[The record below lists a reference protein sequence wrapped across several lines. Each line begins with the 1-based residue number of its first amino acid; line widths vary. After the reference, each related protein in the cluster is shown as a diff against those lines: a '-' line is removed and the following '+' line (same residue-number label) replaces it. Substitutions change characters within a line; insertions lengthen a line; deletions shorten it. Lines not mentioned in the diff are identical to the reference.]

1 MDRVGIESKTTL
13 FDFKSSGNSYSLIQE
28 NIFNIES
35 FQNYSFSH
43 TLHRRKTNELML
55 KLKSIKLTLL
65 VLLALALISISTSLV
80 ACFIDTVAFN
90 LIRYKKVLTRE
101 IEDPYLSCFVWVFI
115 SVVFITAAT
124 SFGYFFAPEADGSGI
139 PEVKSIISGVDM
151 PKYLTLK
158 TLVCK
163 IFGLICCSGALSI
176 GKEGP
181 HAHLA
186 AIIATQM
193 MRLKNF
199 KKLKTHPGLK
209 TLILEASVAA
219 GVSAVMASPIGS
231 VFFSIELTATY
242 YMIPNIVFSLFCGA
256 ISSLVLS
263 GFRLLQL
270 TEMINLT
277 EIPKGFNNIDLI
289 SFAVIGVIGGVVG
302 VYFTILT
309 KKLVG
314 YRAQKRIPWLHK
326 RFRYAWI
333 ITIAYSFTC
342 FVMPFMMINAKQ
354 VLNQMLLTGDLPV
367 AWSFFGDIGSLAM
380 FFVLKMLFTSISTSV
395 QIPGGVFLPVL
406 VSGAAFGRIAHGAAA
421 YLGGEASIAMYAA
434 VSGAA
439 FVASTCH
446 CLSVSLMIFEM
457 TGQIHYA
464 SPMLLSVVISY
475 SIGSSIGLNIFDA
488 IIVLKKI
495 LYLPAV
501 RTTRL
506 YKTKVDQIM
515 DRGNSITLTSDL
527 KDLHACISNQ
537 SAEKIV
543 IVDESKFILADF
555 KSENGRK
562 YLLSTL
568 DTMKN
573 GISADQYQKLK
584 NDINSNESIE
594 KTPNSHPQAQYN
606 FDPQNISILFWSIAV
621 DFSSPYLKL
630 DKSPISV
637 QENTSLYKIHYMF
650 LMLGLTQLY
659 ITKEFKLAGVVYR
672 HYFTNPKKS

>member
-1 MDRVGIESKTTL
+1 MNIPAIESKTTL
-13 FDFKSSGNSYSLIQE
+13 IDLKSSGNSYSLIEE

-35 FQNYSFSH
+35 FQNYSFSN
-43 TLHRRKTNELML
+43 TLHGRKRNELML

-65 VLLALALISISTSLV
+65 VLLALVLISISTSLV
-80 ACFIDTVAFN
+80 ACFIDTVAFS
-90 LIRYKKVLTRE
+90 LIRYKKVLIRE
-101 IEDPYLSCFVWVFI
+101 IEDPYLSCFLWVFI
-115 SVVFITAAT
+115 SVLFITAAT

-151 PKYLTLK
+151 PKYLTMK
-158 TLVCK
+158 TLICK
-163 IFGLICCSGALSI
+163 IFGLICCSGALSL

-193 MRLKNF
+193 MRLKGF

-242 YMIPNIVFSLFCGA
+242 YMIPNIIFSLFCGA
-256 ISSLVLS
+256 ISSFVLS

-277 EIPKGFNNIDLI
+277 DIPKGFNNIDLI
-289 SFAVIGVIGGVVG
+289 IFAIIGVIGGVIG

-309 KKLVG
+309 KKFVG
-314 YRAQKRIPWLHK
+314 YRAQKKIPWLHK

-342 FVMPFMMINAKQ
+342 FMLPFMIINAKQ

-367 AWSFFGDIGSLAM
+367 AWSFFGNIGSLAM
-380 FFVLKMLFTSISTSV
+380 FCVCKMLFTSISTSV

-406 VSGAAFGRIAHGAAA
+406 VSGAAFGRIVHGAAV
-421 YLGGEASIAMYAA
+421 YFGGEASIAMYAA
-434 VSGAA
+434 ISGAA

-501 RTTRL
+501 RTSKL
-506 YKTKVDQIM
+506 YHTKVEEIM
-515 DRGNSITLTSDL
+515 DKGNSISLNCDL
-527 KDLHACISNQ
+527 KELHACISSQ
-537 SAEKIV
+537 PSEKIV
-543 IVDESKFILADF
+543 IIDENKFILADF

-562 YLLSTL
+562 YLLNTL
-568 DTMKN
+568 DRMKN
-573 GISADQYQKLK
+573 GISPDQYQNLK
-584 NDINSNESIE
+584 QSINSNQPIE
-594 KTPNSHPQAQYN
+594 NFSQTHSN
-606 FDPQNISILFWSIAV
+606 FDPQNISILFWSLSV

-672 HYFTNPKKS
+672 HYFTNPKKN